1 MPDSRDADTTRTAV
15 KTYVPAY
22 QKERWERHA
31 ERLGMSQSEFVRAMV
46 QAGRRDFEIP
56 GEKEGD
62 DRGPADDPVRG
73 SGEESPLDE
82 RVLHILSGADYL
94 SWDELVGELTD
105 DIEDRLETTLQ
116 DLQADNRVQYSGR
129 RGGYTVVEG
138 EDAR

>member
-1 MPDSRDADTTRTAV
+1 MPDSRDADTTRTSV

-56 GEKEGD
+56 GEGD
-62 DRGPADDPVRG
+62 DQGADGDAPRE
-73 SGEESPLDE
+73 SAEESPLDE
-82 RVLHILSGADYL
+82 RVIHILDGADYL

-105 DIEDRLETTLQ
+105 DIEDRLEATLQ